1 MVFQTGAA
9 FASAVFGTVAF
20 AYGSLLRYVAGER
33 WLTWTVPSGSR
44 RA

>member
-9 FASAVFGTVAF
+9 FAFALLGTVAF
-20 AYGSLLRYVAGER
+20 AYGSLFRYVAGER
-33 WLTWTVPSGSR
+33 WLTCTVPSGSS